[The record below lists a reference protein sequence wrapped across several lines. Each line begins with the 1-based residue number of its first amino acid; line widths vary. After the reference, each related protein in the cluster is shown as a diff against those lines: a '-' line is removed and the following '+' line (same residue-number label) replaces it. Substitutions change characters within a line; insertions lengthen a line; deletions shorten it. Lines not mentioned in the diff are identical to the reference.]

1 MKAHSVTLRIAIG
14 LFLVVVIIS
23 NTFYIADALPGD
35 ERVRTGWF
43 IAPAVEGHEGQ
54 LVNISITVKR
64 GVGKV
69 YVQAG
74 GSVSSS
80 TKTSSEL
87 AFYIAC
93 TAAGVDWRN
102 FNAII
107 QFHTSDS
114 VEGPSASF
122 GIALTTYLLLKGFNV
137 SLDHVITGA
146 ISPDFSAV
154 PIGGVDI
161 KLKAAEASGYKL
173 FLPLANL
180 GDVDKSNRNETVF
193 VTGIFNAS
201 RMLGYDPNTIFGLQL
216 NNIGIS
222 IPRQYETRTMED
234 AVSMINMAYKNIT
247 VVPKDFA
254 SKYRPLYQSTL
265 SLVEETNKTIH
276 DGKIYPYSAAS
287 LAFRALVNATAF
299 YEFYILSTNVSTMSK
314 ELGKVK
320 ESMVDLNDM
329 LRKIR
334 GNTLW
339 EFELK
344 SVAASRLAEANT
356 TYLQLMKS
364 YTSMNTLAQ
373 SWNLGYLKARLTSVS
388 HWARLAILL
397 SNKPPLISESNIHKA
412 LKSYI
417 DYAQIT
423 LDYQLSLIKESKL
436 SDELKNQLLKS
447 LDRDKELLS
456 MSQEYWAN
464 RNDTIAFGLAMEVM
478 ADSLSRFT
486 GMVDTALAE
495 SLQYL
500 QGVKSYTQELENT
513 ATILEMRALAY
524 GYPSILTMDYIE
536 YGKELT
542 KMGDLETAQGITS
555 YGVSSAIFWILV
567 SHSTQLLQESN
578 ETLLNS
584 SQNPPSTI
592 QVTYLVSI
600 LFLGISIGYLLSVY
614 SYRRILRGI
623 EQSRLT

>member
-1 MKAHSVTLRIAIG
+1 MKVQSITLRIAIG
-14 LFLVVVIIS
+14 LFLVAIILTNALSTVNALS
-23 NTFYIADALPGD
+23 NDDAI
-35 ERVRTGWF
+35 RTGWF
-43 IAPAVEGHEGQ
+43 IAPAVKDHEGQ

-64 GVGKV
+64 GVGRV

-107 QFHTSDS
+107 RFHTTDS

-161 KLKAAEASGYKL
+161 KLRAAETSGYKL

-180 GDVDKSNRNETVF
+180 GDVNKTSRNRAVF

-201 RMLGYDPNTIFGLQL
+201 RMLGYDPNTTFGLQL
-216 NNIGIS
+216 NSLGNW
-222 IPRQYETRTMED
+222 IPSEYEIRTMED
-234 AVSMINMAYKNIT
+234 AVNMINMAFKNIT
-247 VVPKDFA
+247 IIPKDFI
-254 SKYRPLYQSTL
+254 SKHRTLYQSTL
-265 SLVEETNKTIH
+265 SLIEETNKTIH
-276 DGKIYPYSAAS
+276 SNKIYPYSAAS

-299 YEFYILSTNVSTMSK
+299 YEYYALSTNASTMPK
-314 ELGKVK
+314 ELGKIK
-320 ESMVDLNDM
+320 ESITNLREM

-356 TYLQLMKS
+356 TYSQLTES
-364 YTSMNTLAQ
+364 YPSMGILAQ

-397 SNKPPLISESNIHKA
+397 SDKPPLISESNVHKA
-412 LKSYI
+412 LKLYM

-436 SDELKNQLLKS
+436 SEELKKQLLKS
-447 LDRDKELLS
+447 LDRDRDLLS
-456 MSQEYWAN
+456 MSRKYWFN
-464 RNDTIAFGLAMEVM
+464 GNDTIAFGLTMEVM

-486 GMVDTALAE
+486 GMIDTALAE
-495 SLQYL
+495 GLQYL
-500 QGVKSYTQELENT
+500 QGVKSYTRELENT
-513 ATILEMRALAY
+513 ASLLETRALTS
-524 GYPSILTMDYIE
+524 GYPSILTMDYVE
-536 YGKELT
+536 YGKELAE
-542 KMGDLETAQGITS
+542 MGDLETAQGITS

-567 SHSTQLLQESN
+567 SHSTQLLQETSN
-578 ETLLNS
+578 KTLSTGLQKLPS
-584 SQNPPSTI
+584 SM
-592 QVTYLVSI
+592 QVTYLISM
-600 LFLGISIGYLLSVY
+600 LFLGISIGYLLAIY
-614 SYRRILRGI
+614 SYRRILQGI
-623 EQSRLT
+623 E